1 MYHSRPDEKTKARI
15 KHPENPPTFRLRMSL
30 IFPAAGDTWILLF
43 TLFTT
48 TLAQPV
54 GTGESPITVTQR
66 SEDST
71 DSSQLPLQVGGI
83 AASYVIFDA
92 IVVFLLLF
100 VGRRLRRAAHT
111 SNYSLDMVMLQP
123 LTNKFANDFD
133 PSPVSGYS
141 VEPEFPSPVRTRG
154 WNMSWTNVTK
164 GHKAQNSMNSSVATV
179 DEDVVTADRRRAQ
192 EEMEFLYAAVMEH
205 DAKKAASVQT
215 SPVIGN
221 QMPTPVASPPVSPRV
236 ADPYQYPSF
245 PLQPTVVEA
254 PLSPRQESITTH
266 KSRTS
271 QRLSRLSNLS
281 IFSPGLRSS
290 SNSNKLKSP
299 RSVRNL
305 PISPPL
311 QSPDPME
318 TAAVTATAA
327 TFSDSAPPMSPR
339 IYNPGPP
346 PTAPLAGSN
355 ANQAPRGFVLQPIST
370 PSSMRANAPAPLSIN
385 SSNSTLP
392 FRQQFNPPMS
402 APPTKTTILERPLHV
417 PGGPR
422 TGLPTPYSPY
432 MPFTP
437 VTPMTPSRL
446 VTKRDRKRIDK
457 SNGLKV
463 LHEDD
468 MVKSD
473 EDLWGV

>member
-1 MYHSRPDEKTKARI
+1 
-15 KHPENPPTFRLRMSL
+15 MS
-30 IFPAAGDTWILLF
+30 IFCSTRDSTWVSILLV
-43 TLFTT
+43 TSCSLLPTI
-48 TLAQPV
+48 LAQPV
-54 GTGESPITVTQR
+54 ATGESSITVIRR
-66 SEDST
+66 SEDSNK
-71 DSSQLPLQVGGI
+71 SSELPIQIGGI

-123 LTNKFANDFD
+123 FANPFANSTD
-133 PSPVSGYS
+133 PSPISGYS
-141 VEPEFPSPVRTRG
+141 VDTQFPSPVKPRG
-154 WNMSWTNVTK
+154 WNMSWTSVTK
-164 GHKAQNSMNSSVATV
+164 GHKAQSSMNSSVATV

-205 DAKKAASVQT
+205 DAKKASAHT
-215 SPVIGN
+215 SPVIDN
-221 QMPTPVASPPVSPRV
+221 QPITPIATPLASPRYAEPNTVN
-236 ADPYQYPSF
+236 QYPSF
-245 PLQPTVVEA
+245 PLQPTVVQA
-254 PLSPRQESITTH
+254 PLSPRQGSIST

-281 IFSPGLRSS
+281 IFSPVRSS

-299 RSVRNL
+299 RSVREL

-311 QSPDPME
+311 KSPDPAE

-327 TFSDSAPPMSPR
+327 TFHDSAPPMSPR

-346 PTAPLAGSN
+346 PTAPLPGSN
-355 ANQAPRGFVLQPIST
+355 SMQTPRGFMLQPIST

-402 APPTKTTILERPLHV
+402 APPTKTTILERPVHA

-422 TGLPTPYSPY
+422 TGMPTPYSPY

-468 MVKSD
+468 MVKND
-473 EDLWGV
+473 DDLWGM

>member
-1 MYHSRPDEKTKARI
+1 MP
-15 KHPENPPTFRLRMSL
+15 L
-30 IFPAAGDTWILLF
+30 IFSAWDTWLSGLLF
-43 TLFTT
+43 TFCLLSTT
-48 TLAQPV
+48 SAQPI
-54 GTGESPITVTQR
+54 SSITVTQR
-66 SEDST
+66 SEDSNK
-71 DSSQLPLQVGGI
+71 SSQLPIQIGGI

-100 VGRRLRRAAHT
+100 VGRRLRRAAHA
-111 SNYSLDMVMLQP
+111 SNYSLDMVILQP
-123 LTNKFANDFD
+123 LNNEFANSTD
-133 PSPVSGYS
+133 PSPISGYS
-141 VEPEFPSPVRTRG
+141 VDTQFPSPVKPRG
-154 WNMSWTNVTK
+154 WNMSWTSVTK
-164 GHKAQNSMNSSVATV
+164 GHKAQSSMNSSVATV

-205 DAKKAASVQT
+205 DAKKASAHN
-215 SPVIGN
+215 SPVMEDKSPI
-221 QMPTPVASPPVSPRV
+221 ASPMASPRF
-236 ADPYQYPSF
+236 ADPNTANQYPSF
-245 PLQPTVVEA
+245 PLQPTVQA
-254 PLSPRQESITTH
+254 PLSPRQGSIATN

-271 QRLSRLSNLS
+271 QRLSRLSSLS

-290 SNSNKLKSP
+290 SSSNKLKSP
-299 RSVRNL
+299 RSVRDL

-311 QSPDPME
+311 KSPDPVE

-327 TFSDSAPPMSPR
+327 TFQDSAPPMSPR

-346 PTAPLAGSN
+346 PTAPLPGTN
-355 ANQAPRGFVLQPIST
+355 TMQTPKGFMLQPITT
-370 PSSMRANAPAPLSIN
+370 PSSMRSNAPAPLSIN

-402 APPTKTTILERPLHV
+402 APPTKTTILERPVHI

-422 TGLPTPYSPY
+422 TGMPTPYSPY

-446 VTKRDRKRIDK
+446 VTKRDRKRLEK

-473 EDLWGV
+473 EDLWGM

>member
-1 MYHSRPDEKTKARI
+1 MFHSRPNEKIKVRI
-15 KHPENPPTFRLRMSL
+15 NHAESTDICLSMSL
-30 IFPAAGDTWILLF
+30 FSSARDTWVSVLLF
-43 TLFTT
+43 TFCSLLST

-54 GTGESPITVTQR
+54 VAGESSITGTRR
-66 SEDST
+66 SEDSNK
-71 DSSQLPLQVGGI
+71 SSQLPIQIGGI

-111 SNYSLDMVMLQP
+111 SNYSLEMVMLEP
-123 LTNKFANDFD
+123 LTNKFANSTD
-133 PSPVSGYS
+133 PSPISDYS
-141 VEPEFPSPVRTRG
+141 VDTQFPSPVQPRG
-154 WNMSWTNVTK
+154 WNMSWTSVTK
-164 GHKAQNSMNSSVATV
+164 GHRAQGSMNSSVATV

-205 DAKKAASVQT
+205 DAKKASAHN
-215 SPVIGN
+215 SPV
-221 QMPTPVASPPVSPRV
+221 MEDKTTTPIASPMASPRF
-236 ADPYQYPSF
+236 ADPTTANQYPSF
-245 PLQPTVVEA
+245 PLQPTVQP
-254 PLSPRQESITTH
+254 PLSPRQGSIATN

-290 SNSNKLKSP
+290 SGSNKLKSP
-299 RSVRNL
+299 RSVRDL

-311 QSPDPME
+311 KSPDPVQ

-327 TFSDSAPPMSPR
+327 TFQDSAPPMSPR

-346 PTAPLAGSN
+346 PTAPLPG
-355 ANQAPRGFVLQPIST
+355 QTHKGFMLQSIST

-402 APPTKTTILERPLHV
+402 APPTKTTILERPVHV

-422 TGLPTPYSPY
+422 TGMPTPYSPY

-446 VTKRDRKRIDK
+446 VTKRDRKRLDK

-463 LHEDD
+463 LLEDD
-468 MVKSD
+468 MVKND
-473 EDLWGV
+473 DDLWGI